1 MAYEDFWILVWLY
14 TKIVRGSH
22 SLFKHIIVDEV
33 QDYSVF
39 QLDILR
45 QCYDEANFTFLGDLN
60 QNFLPKSFIEFE
72 DWDMTIKQLTTS
84 YRSTK
89 AISRYLDELK
99 HTDTKVVSVE
109 GDPVIK
115 ISSAKSTTCKRHYN
129 GGST

>member
-1 MAYEDFWILVWLY
+1 
-14 TKIVRGSH
+14 
-22 SLFKHIIVDEV
+22 V

-115 ISSAKSTTCKRHYN
+115 ISSAKVQHVKD
-129 GGST
+129 